1 MTTPAPE
8 GQTRPPIAILI
19 PLPVLVATV
28 SLLTLTATLVS
39 FGAGLFAPLAPQLPA
54 DPVAAAA
61 AFSESPVAV
70 GARLT
75 ARATFVF
82 FIAAYLARPLWER
95 FRWRP
100 AAWALR
106 NRRWLGFAAALSHS
120 VHLAYVVAAQYA
132 GNDPLDVVTLLGG
145 GLGFL
150 LFWLMGI
157 TSNDT
162 AVRRLGNGWGW
173 LHRTGM
179 HYLWF
184 IFILTY
190 AGAAAQNPMLAVFV
204 VLLAGGALLRLANH
218 RWPVSATATDSNA

>member
-1 MTTPAPE
+1 MTTPVHN
-8 GQTRPPIAILI
+8 GQTSLPAPLAIAS
-19 PLPVLVATV
+19 VV
-28 SLLTLTATLVS
+28 LLTLTATLVS
-39 FGAGLFAPLAPQLPA
+39 FGAGVLAPISVELPA

-61 AFSESPVAV
+61 AFRESPVAV

-82 FIAAYLARPLWER
+82 FLMAYLARPVWER
-95 FRWRP
+95 FRWQG

-120 VHLAYVVAAQYA
+120 VHLAYVVAGQYA
-132 GNDPLDVVTLLGG
+132 GNDPLDIVTLLGG

-162 AVRRLGNGWGW
+162 ALRGLGNGWGW

-190 AGAAAQNPMLAVFV
+190 AGAATSNPMLVVFV

-218 RWPVSATATDSNA
+218 WWPVARETPST